1 MILPVLRDVKDQNS
15 FQNIFINQVTRETR
29 YSQLTMGKD
38 KPRDP
43 KLYTD
48 RERELCPATL
58 RVSHGYDSA
67 LKPRTYQVVR
77 IVYRNFLILNF
88 VIVSIQ
94 NDLVSYLREP

>member
-15 FQNIFINQVTRETR
+15 FQNSFINQVTRETR

-48 RERELCPATL
+48 REREL
-58 RVSHGYDSA
+58 
-67 LKPRTYQVVR
+67 
-77 IVYRNFLILNF
+77 
-88 VIVSIQ
+88 
-94 NDLVSYLREP
+94 